1 MALDRDTGRILRG
14 AVRGTG
20 LTLADAYTLIRGG
33 DDALPAL
40 LAAAGDLRDRGKG
53 RTVTYSR
60 KVFLPITN
68 LCRDRCSYCT
78 FRKDPDDPGAWT
90 MSRAEIQEA
99 ARTPPQK
106 RTPYQEQIAALAE
119 KQVQRAIRDA
129 LVKPPADIKKK
140 LDELEAKL
148 AAIPGGP
155 HSLEAVMAVS
165 DVKAS
170 ART

>member
-1 MALDRDTGRILRG
+1 MGLDCDTGRILQG

-53 RTVTYSR
+53 CTVTYSR

-90 MSRAEIQEA
+90 MQRREIQEWLER
-99 ARTPPQK
+99 ARAQGCKEALMCLGDTP
-106 RTPYQEQIAALAE
+106 
-119 KQVQRAIRDA
+119 
-129 LVKPPADIKKK
+129 
-140 LDELEAKL
+140 
-148 AAIPGGP
+148 
-155 HSLEAVMAVS
+155 EAVYPS
-165 DVKAS
+165 YRTTLAS
-170 ART
+170 LGHASTVDYVYEACE